1 MLGHWGGCRMSETKR
16 LQRQIRESTEKRDQ
30 STKGLQTLPQRQGR
44 SSGLTESSLQG
55 QGDPMD
61 SLKSLDS
68 KAHRQRWTKEGRL
81 EAQSQHFRRRLNY
94 ITMSAYKGSWAETLR
109 PVTRPGQKTLNSLTH
124 SKGKGYIAVPAYE
137 GSLAET

>member
-68 KAHRQRWTKEGRL
+68 KAHRQRWTKEGR
-81 EAQSQHFRRRLNY
+81 
-94 ITMSAYKGSWAETLR
+94 
-109 PVTRPGQKTLNSLTH
+109 VT
-124 SKGKGYIAVPAYE
+124 
-137 GSLAET
+137 